1 MDSYVR
7 TVFSGE
13 IDIIS
18 KLKLPVIERQEGG
31 AFIFKGGKGQT
42 NEQIQVR
49 EVPQMQYKQI
59 EAVMA
64 LVKEQKDEGFK
75 LTLPI
80 KIKYQPEACA

>member
-1 MDSYVR
+1 MHEYSQSRLQKAMDSYVR

-49 EVPQMQYKQI
+49 EVP
-59 EAVMA
+59 
-64 LVKEQKDEGFK
+64 
-75 LTLPI
+75 
-80 KIKYQPEACA
+80 